1 VKLCVLSVL
10 VVKNKMQKTLFISVL
25 FLSFVSHAQT
35 WQQITDFP
43 SNERD
48 DATGFVIGNTA
59 YIGTGFL
66 PWFAP
71 SNDFYAFDF
80 NTEVWSTITTMP
92 ALTERQYACGFSYQ
106 NFGFVFGGS
115 NASSSLNDLYRYDTL
130 TGNWTAMTSL
140 PDTGR
145 AGAGC
150 FVIGDTAYI
159 IGGKN
164 SSVNAT
170 NEVWAYAILSD
181 TWIQKNNLPNTGR
194 WRSGATAVNGKGYLI
209 FGRDKTGKFCDELYE
224 YNNLID
230 AWTPISNFPGSKRNY
245 SSLTAL
251 YDNLYVVAGI
261 DTNNTYYNDLWTYDV
276 SGNCWTNLA
285 SIPSFG
291 RKGGTCVSS
300 ANSIYYSTGINSS
313 NTRQKETWKILDP
326 TTANEPVSHENIKVF
341 PNPSP
346 GIITIRT
353 NLSQYHVKILAI
365 DGQTVYSS
373 TIGSNNCTLDLTNL
387 AGGLYYLYL
396 SNGIRKY
403 TQKLIVK

>member
-1 VKLCVLSVL
+1 
-10 VVKNKMQKTLFISVL
+10 MRKTLFISLL
-25 FLSFVSHAQT
+25 FFSILSRAQT
-35 WQQITDFP
+35 WQQIGDFP

-48 DATGFVIGNTA
+48 DATGFVINHKA

-71 SNDFYAFDF
+71 SNDFYALDF
-80 NTEVWSTITTMP
+80 NTEVWSTVTAMP
-92 ALTERQYACGFSYQ
+92 AFTERQYACGFSYQ

-115 NASSSLNDLYRYDTL
+115 NASTFLNDLYRYDTL
-130 TGNWTAMTSL
+130 TGNWTTMTSL

-150 FVIGDTAYI
+150 FVMGDTAYI

-164 SSVNAT
+164 GSVNAT
-170 NEVWAYAILSD
+170 NEVWAYAILND
-181 TWIQKNNLPNTGR
+181 TWTQKNNLPNNGR
-194 WRSGATAVNGKGYLI
+194 WRASSISVNAKGYLI

-224 YNNLID
+224 YDNLSD
-230 AWTPISNFPGSKRNY
+230 AWTLISNFPGQGRNY
-245 SSLTAL
+245 SSLTTL
-251 YDNLYVVAGI
+251 YDNNLYVIAGI

-276 SGNCWTNLA
+276 SANTWINLA

-300 ANSIYYSTGINSS
+300 VNSIYYTTGINSS
-313 NTRQKETWKILDP
+313 NTRQKETWKIFNP
-326 TTANEPVSHENIKVF
+326 TKVNEPTSHENIKVF
-341 PNPSP
+341 PNPSL
-346 GIITIRT
+346 GSITINT
-353 NLSQYHVKILAI
+353 DLTQYNVKILAI

-373 TIGSNNCTLDLTNL
+373 TILSNNGTHDLTYL

-396 SNGIRKY
+396 SDGLKKY
-403 TQKLIVK
+403 TQKLIIK